1 MLQWQRDENHNAI
14 PVKIKH
20 MNSEQTAMKRRDVL
34 GLGLASLAAGAL
46 TPLSAFSQGKFPER
60 PIKLMVPFSAGGV
73 NDVVARAWAERVR
86 TLLGTVYVENQGG
99 GSGSIATGEVARAQP
114 DGHTILLGSTSTMV
128 LNPMTMAKVS
138 YDAAKDFVPIGILA
152 VSTTSIVVHASV
164 PVKTLKEL
172 IAYAKANPG
181 KLSYGSAGIGTMS
194 NLSGE
199 LFKQLTGLNDLVHI
213 PYKGAGPGITDLVSG
228 HIPMMTPNVTGQV
241 LELHR
246 SGKVRILAVNG
257 AQRLSAAPDIP
268 TAIQEGVP
276 NMIAVLF
283 LGLFVP
289 AATPKAIVDQITD
302 ATRKAMADPE
312 FQKVLTTSG
321 LEAIPDSNSAKAK
334 RFMDEEIARWGPVVK
349 AANFKVE

>member
-1 MLQWQRDENHNAI
+1 
-14 PVKIKH
+14 
-20 MNSEQTAMKRRDVL
+20 MKRRDVL
-34 GLGLASLAAGAL
+34 GFGLASLAAGVL
-46 TPLSAFSQGKFPER
+46 PLSVVAQGKFPER
-60 PIKLMVPFSAGGV
+60 PIKLMVAFSAGGV
-73 NDVVARAWAERVR
+73 NDVVARQWAERMR
-86 TLLGTVYVENQGG
+86 TTLGTVYVENQGG
-99 GSGSIATGEVARAQP
+99 GSGTIATGEVARARA

-128 LNPMTMAKVS
+128 LNPMTMARVP
-138 YDAAKDFVPIGILA
+138 YDAAKDFVPIAIIA

-164 PVKTLKEL
+164 PVKNLKEL

-199 LFKQLTGLNDLVHI
+199 LFKQLTGLNDVVHI

-246 SGKVRILAVNG
+246 AGKIRILAVNG

-268 TAIQEGVP
+268 TAIEEGVP
-276 NMIAVLF
+276 NMIGLLF
-283 LGLFVP
+283 LGLFAP

-302 ATRKAMADPE
+302 ATHKAMADAE
-312 FQKVLTTSG
+312 FQKVLVNAG
-321 LEAIPDSNSAKAK
+321 LEAIPDSNSEKAK
-334 RFMDEEIARWGPVVK
+334 QFMDEEIARWGPVVK
-349 AANFKVE
+349 ASGFKVE